1 MNKQQFWESIRFQFG
16 WPIPDLMV
24 SCSCGEGFNVQYT
37 MPCKKGGFVTWR
49 HNKVRDITAAILS
62 DIHKD
67 VKLQASLLTLN
78 GEEQTIS
85 KTAKKID
92 EVQLDICARSFWVS
106 GQKVFFDVR
115 LFNSNASRY
124 SKQAL
129 KQCYSINENEK
140 EMSLQHENNGSGS
153 T

>member
-1 MNKQQFWESIRFQFG
+1 
-16 WPIPDLMV
+16 MV
-24 SCSCGEGFNVQYT
+24 SCSCGEDFNVQYT

-92 EVQLDICARSFWVS
+92 EVRLEICARSF
-106 GQKVFFDVR
+106 
-115 LFNSNASRY
+115 
-124 SKQAL
+124 
-129 KQCYSINENEK
+129 
-140 EMSLQHENNGSGS
+140 
-153 T
+153 

>member
-1 MNKQQFWESIRFQFG
+1 
-16 WPIPDLMV
+16 MV

-85 KTAKKID
+85 KTVKKID

>member
-1 MNKQQFWESIRFQFG
+1 MFS
-16 WPIPDLMV
+16 
-24 SCSCGEGFNVQYT
+24 
-37 MPCKKGGFVTWR
+37 MPCHARREDLLHGDTTKR
-49 HNKVRDITAAILS
+49 EDITASLLS
-62 DIHKD
+62 DIYKD

-106 GQKVFFDVR
+106 GQK
-115 LFNSNASRY
+115 Y
-124 SKQAL
+124 SL
-129 KQCYSINENEK
+129 
-140 EMSLQHENNGSGS
+140 